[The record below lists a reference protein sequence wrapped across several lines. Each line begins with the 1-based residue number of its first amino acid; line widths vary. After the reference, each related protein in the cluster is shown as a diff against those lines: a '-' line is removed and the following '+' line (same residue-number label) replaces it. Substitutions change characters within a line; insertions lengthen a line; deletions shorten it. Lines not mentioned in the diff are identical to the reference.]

1 MTKRY
6 IVLETVFANAKIIS
20 ENEIIHGNLMFADGV
35 IRSVDRGTSVPLG
48 AIDCEGDYV
57 APGLIELH
65 TDNLERH
72 LTPRPKVNWPK
83 RAAILGHDRELAG
96 AGITSV
102 FDALRVGSEA
112 DQKRQGYLR
121 YARETV
127 DLILDQI
134 NHCALKVSHHI
145 HLRAELCTE
154 TLVEEL
160 YEFSVNDRVRL
171 ISLMDHTP
179 GQRQFRDLSK
189 HREYLMGKHGYNDA
203 EVEAHWTKLREFQTL
218 YLEKNRAATVAY
230 AKELGAILASHDD
243 TTPEDVFE
251 SVKLGIS
258 IAEFPTTYEAA
269 EACRAKKQF
278 IVMGAPNIVRG
289 GSHSGNVAAQE
300 LAAAGLLDI
309 LSSDYVP
316 AALLNAAVC
325 LGIFLEDIAAGIRTV
340 TACPADAAGL
350 DDRGRIE
357 PKKRADFVRFS
368 IHSGLPVIQSVW
380 SQGQRIA

>member
-1 MTKRY
+1 M
-6 IVLETVFANAKIIS
+6 IETVFANAKIIT
-20 ENEIIHGNLMFADGV
+20 ENAIIHGTIMFADGV
-35 IRSVDRGTSVPLG
+35 ISSIDSGTRVPLG

-83 RAAILGHDRELAG
+83 RAAVLGHDRELAG

-112 DQKRQGYLR
+112 DQKSHGYLR

-127 DLILDQI
+127 DHILDQI
-134 NHCALKVSHHI
+134 NHRALKVSHHI

-171 ISLMDHTP
+171 VSLMDHTP
-179 GQRQFRDLSK
+179 GQRQFRDMSK

-203 EVEAHWTKLREFQTL
+203 EVEAHWTKLRELQTL

-230 AKELGAILASHDD
+230 ATEVGAILASHDD
-243 TTPEDVFE
+243 TTLEDVLE
-251 SVKLGIS
+251 SDRLGITV
-258 IAEFPTTYEAA
+258 AEFPTTLEAA
-269 EACRAKKQF
+269 EACRAKAQF

-300 LAAAGLLDI
+300 LARGGLLDI

-316 AALLNAAVC
+316 AALLNAAVS
-325 LGIFLEDIAAGIRTV
+325 LGTLLEDMAAGIRTV
-340 TACPADAAGL
+340 TACPADAVGF
-350 DDRGRIE
+350 DDRGRIAPE
-357 PKKRADFVRFS
+357 KRADLVRFAM
-368 IHSGLPVIQSVW
+368 HDGLPIIKSVW
-380 SQGQRIA
+380 SRGQRIA

>member
-1 MTKRY
+1 M
-6 IVLETVFANAKIIS
+6 IETVFANAKIIT
-20 ENEIIHGNLMFADGV
+20 ENAIIQGTLMFADGV
-35 IRSVDRGTSVPLG
+35 IRSIDSGRSVPSG

-83 RAAILGHDRELAG
+83 RAAVLGHDRELAG

-127 DLILDQI
+127 DHILDQI
-134 NHCALKVSHHI
+134 NHRALKVSHHI

-160 YEFSVNDRVRL
+160 YEFSENDRVRL
-171 ISLMDHTP
+171 VSLMDHTP

-189 HREYLMGKHGYNDA
+189 HREYLVGKHGYNDA
-203 EVEAHWTKLREFQTL
+203 EVEAHWTKLRELQTL

-230 AKELGAILASHDD
+230 ATEVGAILASHDD
-243 TTPEDVFE
+243 TTLEDVFE

-300 LAAAGLLDI
+300 LARGGLLDI

-316 AALLNAAVC
+316 AALLTAAVS
-325 LGIFLEDIAAGIRTV
+325 LGNLLEDMAAGIRTV
-340 TACPADAAGL
+340 TACPADAVGF
-350 DDRGRIE
+350 DDRGRIAPE
-357 PKKRADFVRFS
+357 KRADLVRFAM
-368 IHSGLPVIQSVW
+368 HDGLPIIKSVW
-380 SQGQRIA
+380 SRGQRIA

>member
-1 MTKRY
+1 M
-6 IVLETVFANAKIIS
+6 IETVFANAKIIT
-20 ENEIIHGNLMFADGV
+20 ENAIIQGTLMFADGV
-35 IRSVDRGTSVPLG
+35 IRSIDSGRSVPSG

-83 RAAILGHDRELAG
+83 RAAVLGHDRELAG

-127 DLILDQI
+127 DHILDQI
-134 NHCALKVSHHI
+134 NHRALKVSHHI

-160 YEFSVNDRVRL
+160 YEFSENDRVRL
-171 ISLMDHTP
+171 VSLMDHTP

-189 HREYLMGKHGYNDA
+189 HREYLVGKHGYNDA
-203 EVEAHWTKLREFQTL
+203 EVEAHWTKLRELQTL

-230 AKELGAILASHDD
+230 ATEVGAILASHDD
-243 TTPEDVFE
+243 TTLEDVLE
-251 SVKLGIS
+251 SDRLGITV
-258 IAEFPTTYEAA
+258 AEFPTTLEAA
-269 EACRAKKQF
+269 EACRAKAQF

-300 LAAAGLLDI
+300 LARGGLLDI

-316 AALLNAAVC
+316 AALLNAAVS
-325 LGIFLEDIAAGIRTV
+325 LGTLLEDMAAGIRTV
-340 TACPADAAGL
+340 TACPADAVGF
-350 DDRGRIE
+350 DDRGRIAPE
-357 PKKRADFVRFS
+357 KRADLVRFAV
-368 IHSGLPVIQSVW
+368 HDGLPIIKSVW
-380 SQGQRIA
+380 SRGQRIA

>member
-1 MTKRY
+1 M
-6 IVLETVFANAKIIS
+6 IETVFANAKIIT
-20 ENEIIHGNLMFADGV
+20 ENAIIHGTIMFADGV
-35 IRSVDRGTSVPLG
+35 ISSIDSGRSVPLG

-83 RAAILGHDRELAG
+83 RAAVLGHDRELAG

-127 DLILDQI
+127 DHILDQI
-134 NHCALKVSHHI
+134 NHRALKVSHHI

-160 YEFSVNDRVRL
+160 YEFSENDRVRL
-171 ISLMDHTP
+171 VSLMDHTP

-189 HREYLMGKHGYNDA
+189 HREYLVGKHGYNDA
-203 EVEAHWTKLREFQTL
+203 EVEAHWTKLRELQTL

-230 AKELGAILASHDD
+230 ATEVGAILASHDD
-243 TTPEDVFE
+243 TTLEDVLE
-251 SVKLGIS
+251 SDRLGITV
-258 IAEFPTTYEAA
+258 AEFPTTLEAA
-269 EACRAKKQF
+269 EACRAKAQF

-300 LAAAGLLDI
+300 LARGGLLDI

-316 AALLNAAVC
+316 AALLNAAVS
-325 LGIFLEDIAAGIRTV
+325 LGTLLEDMAAGIRTV
-340 TACPADAAGL
+340 TSCPADAVGF
-350 DDRGRIE
+350 DDRGRIAPE
-357 PKKRADFVRFS
+357 KRADLVRFAM
-368 IHSGLPVIQSVW
+368 HDGLPIIKSVW
-380 SQGQRIA
+380 SRGQRIA

>member
-1 MTKRY
+1 M
-6 IVLETVFANAKIIS
+6 IETVFANAKIIT
-20 ENEIIHGNLMFADGV
+20 ENAIIHGTLMFADGV
-35 IRSVDRGTSVPLG
+35 IRSIDSGRSVPLG

-83 RAAILGHDRELAG
+83 RAAVLGHDRELAG

-127 DLILDQI
+127 DHILDQI
-134 NHCALKVSHHI
+134 NHRALKVSHHI

-160 YEFSVNDRVRL
+160 YEFSENDRVRL
-171 ISLMDHTP
+171 VSLMDHTP

-189 HREYLMGKHGYNDA
+189 HREYLVGKHGYNDA
-203 EVEAHWTKLREFQTL
+203 EVEAHWTKLRELQTL

-230 AKELGAILASHDD
+230 ATEVGAILASHDD
-243 TTPEDVFE
+243 TTLEDVLE
-251 SVKLGIS
+251 SDRLGITV
-258 IAEFPTTYEAA
+258 AEFPTTLEAA
-269 EACRAKKQF
+269 EACRAKAQF

-300 LAAAGLLDI
+300 LARGGLLDI

-316 AALLNAAVC
+316 AALLNAAVS
-325 LGIFLEDIAAGIRTV
+325 LGTLLEDMAAGIRTV
-340 TACPADAAGL
+340 TACPADAVGF
-350 DDRGRIE
+350 DDRGRIAPE
-357 PKKRADFVRFS
+357 KRADLVRFAM
-368 IHSGLPVIQSVW
+368 HDGLPIIQSVW
-380 SQGQRIA
+380 SRGQRIA

>member
-1 MTKRY
+1 M
-6 IVLETVFANAKIIS
+6 IETVFANAKIIT
-20 ENEIIHGNLMFADGV
+20 ENAIIHGTIMFADGV
-35 IRSVDRGTSVPLG
+35 ISSIDSGRSVPSG

-83 RAAILGHDRELAG
+83 RAAVLGHDRELAG

-112 DQKRQGYLR
+112 DQKSHGYLR

-127 DLILDQI
+127 DHILDQI
-134 NHCALKVSHHI
+134 NHRALKVSHHI

-160 YEFSVNDRVRL
+160 YEFSDNDRVRL
-171 ISLMDHTP
+171 VSLMDHTP
-179 GQRQFRDLSK
+179 GQRQFRDMSK

-203 EVEAHWTKLREFQTL
+203 EVEAHWTKLRELQTL

-230 AKELGAILASHDD
+230 ATEVGAILASHDD
-243 TTPEDVFE
+243 TTLDDVLE
-251 SVKLGIS
+251 SDRLGITV
-258 IAEFPTTYEAA
+258 AEFPTTLEAA
-269 EACRAKKQF
+269 EACRAKAQF

-300 LAAAGLLDI
+300 LARGGLLDI

-316 AALLNAAVC
+316 AALLNAAVS
-325 LGIFLEDIAAGIRTV
+325 LGTLLEDMAAGIRTV
-340 TACPADAAGL
+340 TACPADAVGF
-350 DDRGRIE
+350 DDRGRIAPE
-357 PKKRADFVRFS
+357 KRADLVRFAM
-368 IHSGLPVIQSVW
+368 HDGLPIIKSVW
-380 SQGQRIA
+380 SRGQRIA